1 MAKDRYA
8 LVELAARD
16 PDDWPQLSPEEGQ
29 KLERQL
35 TEAESD
41 DLVDAVD
48 LDGEHFFVHA
58 REVKRVTYW

>member
-1 MAKDRYA
+1 

-16 PDDWPQLSPEEGQ
+16 PDDWLQLSPEEGQ

-58 REVKRVTYW
+58 REVRRVTYW